1 MTDDG
6 TVGDIASID
15 PSSER
20 ATIVVVGR
28 PNVGK
33 STLFNRIV
41 GGQVAIVEDRPG
53 VTRDRK
59 EMDAEWLGVPFR
71 VIDTGGWMPGG
82 DALDAKVSRQ
92 VERAVEE
99 ADLVLFVVDA
109 TVGVVTDDEAVADW
123 LRRIDTPV
131 LVVANKSDN
140 DQRERELWEFLSLG
154 LGDALPVS
162 ALHGRRAGDL
172 LDVVLER
179 LGPLGVPPERVV
191 EPWLDLDA
199 ATDLA
204 DDGERPPR
212 VAIVGRPNV
221 GKSTLFNRLVGDDR
235 AVVHDMAGTTRDAVD
250 TLVDTEDGPIVFVD
264 TAGMRR
270 RSRIDDSAEYY
281 SAVRAL
287 RAIDDADVALLVID
301 ANEGV
306 TGQDQRLAERIDASG
321 CPVVVM
327 LNKWETIDDAERRAS
342 IKADVVRKLAFLG
355 NAPVLGISALTG
367 KGVHRLRPVLA
378 DAIEKYH
385 RRVPTKDVNRVIAAA
400 QQASPAPGG
409 ARVLYA
415 IQGATDPPTFTLFVN
430 RELPQHHV
438 RYLERS
444 IREAFGFGSTPL
456 KLRIRKKQ
464 G

>member
-6 TVGDIASID
+6 TAGDIASID

-378 DAIEKYH
+378 DAIEHYH